1 MSSSVFKFFKKHMQ
15 TTIIN
20 GRQIRNEILEKVKEG
35 VTNLSFQPVFCDVLV
50 GSDPVSKQ
58 YIDMKAKTAE
68 SVGIH
73 FHHAEFPE
81 SITTDELVGEIKKLN
96 NVPNMCG
103 LIVQL
108 PLPPHLDKEKI
119 LNAIDQHIDV
129 DCLGS
134 EASNVFYNTD
144 ISIGYPTAMACM
156 AIIDSIDYDLN
167 NKNIVVMG
175 QGELVGRPVT
185 HLLRIR
191 GLQVDTITRKTENKE
206 ELLKNADV
214 IISGTGQGKYLTG
227 DMIKEGVLIV
237 DAGTSE
243 STGGIVGDVDTDSVL
258 GVASYVSPVP
268 GGVGP
273 VTVSM
278 LLNNVLTV
286 AKQKK

>member
-1 MSSSVFKFFKKHMQ
+1 
-15 TTIIN
+15 
-20 GRQIRNEILEKVKEG
+20 
-35 VTNLSFQPVFCDVLV
+35 
-50 GSDPVSKQ
+50 
-58 YIDMKAKTAE
+58 
-68 SVGIH
+68 
-73 FHHAEFPE
+73 
-81 SITTDELVGEIKKLN
+81 
-96 NVPNMCG
+96 MCG

-108 PLPPHLDKEKI
+108 PLPAHLDKEKV
-119 LNAIDQHIDV
+119 LNVIDQHIDV
-129 DCLGS
+129 DCLGKD
-134 EASNVFYNTD
+134 ASTVFYNTD

-191 GLQVDTITRKTENKE
+191 GLQVETITRKTENKE

-258 GVASYVSPVP
+258 GVAYAVSPVP

>member
-1 MSSSVFKFFKKHMQ
+1 METQ
-15 TTIIN
+15 IIN
-20 GRQIRNEILEKVKEG
+20 GRNIRNKILEDVKEG
-35 VTNLSFQPVFCDVLV
+35 VKALSFQPVFCDVLV

-73 FHHAEFPE
+73 FHHAEFKE
-81 SITTDELVGEIKKLN
+81 EITTEELVEEIKNLN
-96 NVPNMCG
+96 KVDNMCG

-108 PLPPHLDKEKI
+108 PLPAHLDKEII

-129 DCLGS
+129 DCLGHD
-134 EASNVFYNTD
+134 ASNVFYNTD
-144 ISIGYPTAMACM
+144 TSIGYPTALACM
-156 AIIDSIDYDLN
+156 AIIDSIDFDLN

-185 HLLRIR
+185 HLLKLR
-191 GLQVDTITRKTENKE
+191 GLHVDTITRKTENKE
-206 ELLKNADV
+206 DLLKNADV
-214 IISGTGQGKYLTG
+214 IISATGAGKYLTG

-243 STGGIVGDVDTDSVL
+243 STGGIVGDVDTDSVIDI
-258 GVASYVSPVP
+258 ASAVSPVP

-273 VTVSM
+273 VTVSI
-278 LLNNVLTV
+278 LLRNVLTV
-286 AKQKK
+286 AKKR

>member
-1 MSSSVFKFFKKHMQ
+1 MQ
-15 TTIIN
+15 TQIIN
-20 GRQIRNEILEKVKEG
+20 GRNIRNTILEDVKEG
-35 VTNLSFQPVFCDVLV
+35 VKTLSFQPVFCDVLV

-73 FHHAEFPE
+73 FHHAEFKE
-81 SITTDELVGEIKKLN
+81 EITTDELVEEIKNLN
-96 NVPNMCG
+96 RVDNMCG

-108 PLPPHLDKEKI
+108 PLPAHLDKEII

-129 DCLGS
+129 DCLGKD
-134 EASNVFYNTD
+134 ASNVFYNTD
-144 ISIGYPTAMACM
+144 TSIGYPTALACM
-156 AIIDSIDYDLN
+156 VIIDSIDFDLN

-185 HLLRIR
+185 HLLKIR
-191 GLQVDTITRKTENKE
+191 GLHVDTITRKTENKE

-214 IISGTGQGKYLTG
+214 IISATGAGKYLTG
-227 DMIKEGVLIV
+227 NMIKEGVLIV

-243 STGGIVGDVDTDSVL
+243 STGGIVGDVDTDSV
-258 GVASYVSPVP
+258 VDIASAVSPVP

-273 VTVSM
+273 VTVSI
-278 LLNNVLTV
+278 LLRNVLTV
-286 AKQKK
+286 AKKR